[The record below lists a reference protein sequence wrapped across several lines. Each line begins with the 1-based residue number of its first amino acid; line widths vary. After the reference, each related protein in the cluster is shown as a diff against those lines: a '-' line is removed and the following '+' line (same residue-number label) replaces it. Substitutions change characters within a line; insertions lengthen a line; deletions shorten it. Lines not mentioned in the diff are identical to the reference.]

1 MPCSVAEITVF
12 VTMWL
17 TSACEQSD
25 RSKGKGGHGDSA
37 SLIGRGTTNNPS
49 LSTLDTEK
57 TYELCAEVLSG
68 YYKAIWNGLEF
79 DVSRYIDNPNLKL
92 YTEKKIRSQYNLFR
106 KNNLTYNQVREVK
119 MEAEKVDYI
128 EGEQSFY
135 YLKMNARIIKDVGE
149 YAESTEFLV
158 QDLKGKVV
166 IVDWYTSGKDSYDS
180 IMRGE
185 SQVINNPAIWENSE
199 RVDKLK

>member
-1 MPCSVAEITVF
+1 MKHAYLVLLFVA
-12 VTMWL
+12 MWL

-25 RSKGKGGHGDSA
+25 RSMNKGDHGASA
-37 SLIGRGTTNNPS
+37 TQTGTDTIHN
-49 LSTLDTEK
+49 LSITTLDTEK
-57 TYELCAEVLSG
+57 AYELCAEALSG

-79 DVSRYIDNPNLKL
+79 DVSRYVDNQNFQR
-92 YTEKKIRSQYNLFR
+92 YTEKKIKSQYNLFR
-106 KNNLTYNQVREVK
+106 KNNLTYNQVKEVK
-119 MEAEKVDYI
+119 MDAEKVDI
-128 EGEQSFY
+128 VEGEQNVY

-158 QDLKGKVV
+158 QDLKGKLV

-199 RVDKLK
+199 WAGKLK

>member
-1 MPCSVAEITVF
+1 MKHTYLVLLF

-25 RSKGKGGHGDSA
+25 RSVNKGEHGSPA
-37 SLIGRGTTNNPS
+37 TQTGRGTINNLS
-49 LSTLDTEK
+49 LSALDSEK
-57 TYELCAEVLSG
+57 AYELSAEALSE

-79 DVSRYIDNPNLKL
+79 DGSRYMDNPNLKL
-92 YTEKKIRSQYNLFR
+92 YTEKKIKSQYNLFR
-106 KNNLTYNQVREVK
+106 KNNLTYNQVKEVK
-119 MEAEKVDYI
+119 MDAEKVDI
-128 EGEQSFY
+128 VEGEQKVY

-158 QDLKGKVV
+158 QDLKGKLI

-199 RVDKLK
+199 

>member
-1 MPCSVAEITVF
+1 MKHTYLVLLFI
-12 VTMWL
+12 TMWL

-25 RSKGKGGHGDSA
+25 RSMNKGEHGSPA
-37 SLIGRGTTNNPS
+37 TQTGRGTINNLS
-49 LSTLDTEK
+49 LSTLDSEK
-57 TYELCAEVLSG
+57 AYELSAEALSE

-79 DVSRYIDNPNLKL
+79 DGSRYMDNPNLKL
-92 YTEKKIRSQYNLFR
+92 YTEKKIKSQYNLFR
-106 KNNLTYNQVREVK
+106 KNNLTYNQVKEVK
-119 MEAEKVDYI
+119 MDAEKVDMV
-128 EGEQSFY
+128 EGEQKVY

-158 QDLKGKVV
+158 QDLKGKLI

-199 RVDKLK
+199 WVDKLK

>member
-1 MPCSVAEITVF
+1 MKHTYFVLLF

-25 RSKGKGGHGDSA
+25 HSKNKGEFGGSA
-37 SLIGRGTTNNPS
+37 TQAGTGTINDPS

-57 TYELCAEVLSG
+57 AYELCTEALSG

-79 DVSRYIDNPNLKL
+79 DVSKYVDNPNLKL
-92 YTEKKIRSQYNLFR
+92 YTEKKIKSQYNLFR

-119 MEAEKVDYI
+119 MEAEKVNYI
-128 EGEQSFY
+128 KGEQSFY

>member
-1 MPCSVAEITVF
+1 MKHTYLVLLF

-25 RSKGKGGHGDSA
+25 RSMNKGEHGSPA
-37 SLIGRGTTNNPS
+37 TQTGRGTINNLS
-49 LSTLDTEK
+49 LSALDSEK
-57 TYELCAEVLSG
+57 AYELSAEALSE

-79 DVSRYIDNPNLKL
+79 DGSRYMDNPNLKL
-92 YTEKKIRSQYNLFR
+92 YTEKKIKSQYNLFR
-106 KNNLTYNQVREVK
+106 KNNLTYNQVKEVK
-119 MEAEKVDYI
+119 MDAEKVDI
-128 EGEQSFY
+128 VEGKQRVY

-158 QDLKGKVV
+158 QDLKGKLI

>member
-1 MPCSVAEITVF
+1 MKHTYLVVLLI
-12 VTMWL
+12 TMWL

-25 RSKGKGGHGDSA
+25 RSINKGKFGGSA
-37 SLIGRGTTNNPS
+37 TQTGTGTTNNPS

-57 TYELCAEVLSG
+57 TYDLCVEALSG
-68 YYKAIWNGLEF
+68 YYKAIWNGLKF
-79 DVSRYIDNPNLKL
+79 DVSRYVDNPNLKQ
-92 YTEKKIRSQYNLFR
+92 YTEKKIKSQYNLFR

-119 MEAEKVDYI
+119 MDAEKVDI
-128 EGEQSFY
+128 VEGEQNVY
-135 YLKMNARIIKDVGE
+135 YLKLNARIIKDVGE

-180 IMRGE
+180 MMRGE
-185 SQVINNPAIWENSE
+185 NQVIDNPAFWRNSE
-199 RVDKLK
+199 WMDKLK

>member
-1 MPCSVAEITVF
+1 MNKGDHGASATQTGTDTIHNLSIT
-12 VTMWL
+12 
-17 TSACEQSD
+17 
-25 RSKGKGGHGDSA
+25 
-37 SLIGRGTTNNPS
+37 
-49 LSTLDTEK
+49 TLDTEK
-57 TYELCAEVLSG
+57 AYELCAEALSG

-79 DVSRYIDNPNLKL
+79 DVSRYVDNQNFQS
-92 YTEKKIRSQYNLFR
+92 YTEKKIKSQYNLFR
-106 KNNLTYNQVREVK
+106 KNNLTYNQVKEVK
-119 MEAEKVDYI
+119 MDAEKVDI
-128 EGEQSFY
+128 VEGEQNVY

-158 QDLKGKVV
+158 QDLKGKLV

-199 RVDKLK
+199 WAGKLK